1 MGRRVDLEQPSSLEA
16 LLPVVKR
23 QLGIWQVR
31 VAAAERHLRGEP
43 IRSAAV
49 CAGAG
54 GSVFEHCHDV
64 DLLLTGEMRHHDILA
79 RVASGTSVIL
89 TDHTN
94 CERGYLPN
102 LAARLRSVF
111 GEDVAVHVASSDKD
125 PLSIV

>member
-1 MGRRVDLEQPSSLEA
+1 
-16 LLPVVKR
+16 
-23 QLGIWQVR
+23 
-31 VAAAERHLRGEP
+31 
-43 IRSAAV
+43 V